1 MILKN
6 AFSQPLDA
14 SICSTNLVMVQECK
28 FVAKP
33 NFLNKEANF
42 TINNTNIWVNL
53 GCFSGISCCERR
65 NFDMMKSMQLSFVDF
80 FTASRRFGQRIPE
93 LFP

>member
-1 MILKN
+1 MFLKN

-28 FVAKP
+28 FVVKP

-65 NFDMMKSMQLSFVDF
+65 NNPCSCPLLIVSQLAD
-80 FTASRRFGQRIPE
+80 ASVKEFQNYSPE
-93 LFP
+93 S